1 MPAGTASGG
10 AAIDTGNLMTNPLR
24 TVQDLSVCFGPLR
37 AVDGV
42 ALDVGRGEIVGLV
55 GESGSG
61 KSTLGRAILRL
72 ENVESGRVEFD
83 GQDVL
88 SLKGEDL
95 RRYRRRAQMV
105 FQDPFSSLNPRIRI
119 GDALEEPL
127 AVHNIVPREARRAR
141 AGELLEMVGLQPEHL
156 DRYPHEFSGG
166 QRQCIVSAR
175 AMAVQPELIIADE
188 PVSALDVSVQAQV
201 LVLLKELQQRT
212 GCAYLFVAHDLA
224 VVRNLCD
231 RVLVMQKGRIV
242 EAGPIAD
249 VYDRPQ
255 HPYTQALL
263 AAVPD
268 IERGLEA
275 RRPHVEAR

>member
-1 MPAGTASGG
+1 MSALLEVDG
-10 AAIDTGNLMTNPLR
+10 LR
-24 TVQDLSVCFGPLR
+24 VSFGLLR

-42 ALDVGRGEIVGLV
+42 SFHVARGEIVGLV

-61 KSTLGRAILRL
+61 KSTMGRAILRL
-72 ENVESGRVEFD
+72 ENIESGQVLFD
-83 GQDVL
+83 GQDVQ
-88 SLKGEDL
+88 SLRGEAL
-95 RRYRRRAQMV
+95 RRFRRRAQMI

-127 AVHNIVPREARRAR
+127 HVHNIVPREARRAR
-141 AGELLEMVGLQPEHL
+141 AGELLDLVGMEAGHL

-166 QRQCIVSAR
+166 QRQRIVIAR
-175 AMAVQPELIIADE
+175 AMAVQPDLIIADE

-201 LVLLKELQQRT
+201 LALLKELQRRT

-231 RVLVMQKGRIV
+231 RVLVMQQGRIV
-242 EAGPIAD
+242 EAGRIAD

-255 HPYTQALL
+255 HPYTRALL

-268 IERGLEA
+268 IEGGLEA
-275 RRPHVEAR
+275 RRGVATPNVQR

>member
-1 MPAGTASGG
+1 MNSLLQVEQLRVSFG
-10 AAIDTGNLMTNPLR
+10 ALA
-24 TVQDLSVCFGPLR
+24 

-42 ALDVGRGEIVGLV
+42 SFSIGRGEIVGLV

-72 ENVESGRVEFD
+72 ERVDSGRVMFD
-83 GQDVL
+83 DQDVL

-105 FQDPFSSLNPRIRI
+105 FQDPFSSLNPRMRI
-119 GDALEEPL
+119 GAALEEPL
-127 AVHNIVPREARRAR
+127 MVHGLVPREGRRAR
-141 AGELLEMVGLQPEHL
+141 AGELLEMVGLQAEHL

-166 QRQCIVSAR
+166 QRQRIVIAR

-201 LVLLKELQQRT
+201 LVLLKALQRRT
-212 GCAYLFVAHDLA
+212 GCSYLFVAHDLA

-242 EAGPIAD
+242 ESGAIAE
-249 VYDRPQ
+249 VYDRPK

-268 IERGLEA
+268 IDRGLTA
-275 RRPHVEAR
+275 RKEQNVQHSTSNIQRSSSALDVER

>member
-1 MPAGTASGG
+1 MKNA
-10 AAIDTGNLMTNPLR
+10 L
-24 TVQDLSVCFGPLR
+24 LSVENLSVRFGPLQ
-37 AVDGV
+37 AVGGV
-42 ALDVGRGEIVGLV
+42 SLEVARGEIVGLV

-72 ENVESGRVEFD
+72 EKVDSGRVVFD

-105 FQDPFSSLNPRIRI
+105 FQDPFSSLNPRIRV

-127 AVHNIVPREARRAR
+127 AVHNIVPRESRRAR
-141 AGELLEMVGLQPEHL
+141 AGELLEMVGLQQEHL

-166 QRQCIVSAR
+166 QRQRIVIAR

-201 LVLLKELQQRT
+201 LILLKELQRKT

-242 EAGPIAD
+242 ESGPIED

-275 RRPHVEAR
+275 RQSGARA

>member
-1 MPAGTASGG
+1 MNTD
-10 AAIDTGNLMTNPLR
+10 ILLEVENLR
-24 TVQDLSVCFGPLR
+24 VSFGPLS

-42 ALDVGRGEIVGLV
+42 SLEVARGEIVGLV

-72 ENVESGRVEFD
+72 ENVASGRVVFD

-88 SLKGEDL
+88 SLRGEDL
-95 RRYRRRAQMV
+95 RRYRRRAQMI

-127 AVHNIVPREARRAR
+127 MVHGLVPREERRAR
-141 AGELLEMVGLQPEHL
+141 AGELLEMVGLRAEHL

-166 QRQCIVSAR
+166 QRQRIVIAR
-175 AMAVQPELIIADE
+175 AMAVQPELVIADE

-201 LVLLKELQQRT
+201 LILMKELQRKT

-242 EAGPIAD
+242 EAGPIAE

-255 HPYTQALL
+255 HPYTQSLL

-268 IERGLEA
+268 IERGLAA
-275 RRPHVEAR
+275 REVRNVER